1 MNPTGCLDHVG
12 VSYPGFDL
20 CDTLLRQ
27 GEIGGQP
34 PEWKWDISPSSYF
47 SLFSNSTWSSLFF
60 IYHWHH
66 QHYHSG
72 EIFLIVRHG
81 TDRAFWWKLWC
92 AYITFVTYSSP
103 QCFHLI
109 PYMLS
114 MLPSTSLLQNTLAS
128 GRNECKA
135 GMCGAA
141 FFSAGRGKGK
151 NPRGGAGWGGAKV
164 KIHGAGR
171 GGAGRGEKARKSTY
185 SQNFT
190 KLRKWK
196 I

>member
-1 MNPTGCLDHVG
+1 MLRRFLPTWAFPSMNPTGCLDHVG

-114 MLPSTSLLQNTLAS
+114 MLP
-128 GRNECKA
+128 
-135 GMCGAA
+135 AA
-141 FFSAGRGKGK
+141 KYFGQWKKYCAKDYFPCQGFEFWP
-151 NPRGGAGWGGAKV
+151 NPYHKYQ
-164 KIHGAGR
+164 I
-171 GGAGRGEKARKSTY
+171 
-185 SQNFT
+185 
-190 KLRKWK
+190 
-196 I
+196 